1 VSTSGL
7 SDANALAVVSMAIR
21 RFCAEVGGMRFTRKL
36 QVTGL
41 FLPETFE
48 GFHLE
53 IVGSTNN
60 DVDSDIAITSVG
72 GSRITGTAMAAML
85 QVQIRAAIGTGT
97 EDLTV
102 TWSNFYFTIDAQD
115 STTIEISLPEA
126 NTTYLDATSSL
137 FGGVADDVTAIT
149 GDFPEGC
156 TVATALASGFRKLQA
171 VGWGSISLREGRA
184 SVFINPVS
192 SGTPAYY
199 YVDNWSYLLLYPVP
213 TKQEELTIVYDGQ
226 PPLSDTPATNTE
238 LPTEIPEE
246 YQKGICNKV
255 AEELLLGTHEPD
267 LANRMR
273 VDYNDC
279 VRMYKLNNLN
289 QNTDAQTRRNVYRPN
304 ITVEI

>member
-1 VSTSGL
+1 MSTSGL
-7 SDANALAVVSMAIR
+7 SDANALSVVSMAIR
-21 RFCAEVGGMRFTRKL
+21 RFCADVGGMRFVRKL
-36 QVTGL
+36 QVSGL
-41 FLPETFE
+41 FIPETFE
-48 GFHLE
+48 GFHLT

-60 DVDSDIAITSVG
+60 DVDKDIAITSVG

-85 QVQIRAAIGTGT
+85 QAQIRAAIGTGT

-115 STTIEISLPEA
+115 STSIAITAPA
-126 NTTYLDATSSL
+126 ADVTYLDATAKL
-137 FGGVADDVTAIT
+137 FGGVASDTDTIV
-149 GDFPEGC
+149 GGFPEGC

-171 VGWGSISLREGRA
+171 VGWGSISLKEGRA
-184 SVFINPVS
+184 SMFMNPVS

-199 YVDNWSYLLLYPVP
+199 YVDSWSYLLLYPVP

-226 PPLSDTPATNTE
+226 PTLSGPPATNTE

-255 AEELLLGTHEPD
+255 AEEMLLGTHEEK

-273 VDYNDC
+273 VEYNDC
-279 VRMYKLNNLN
+279 VRLYKINKANH
-289 QNTDAQTRRNVYRPN
+289 NTDAQTRRNTYRPN